1 MEQEH
6 VELDAG
12 LLAEVRELVG
22 AGRTADFVARAVRHE
37 LRLGHL
43 GQLLSEMEAE
53 IGPLP
58 EDLRAE
64 ADAFWRAG

>member
-1 MEQEH
+1 MEREH
-6 VELDAG
+6 VELDAD
-12 LLAEVRELVG
+12 LLAEVRDLVG
-22 AGRTADFVARAVRHE
+22 AGQATEFVARAVRHE

-43 GQLLSEMEAE
+43 GQLLSELEAE

>member
-1 MEQEH
+1 M
-6 VELDAG
+6 ELDAD

-22 AGRTADFVARAVRHE
+22 AGQTADFVARAIRHE

-43 GQLLSEMEAE
+43 GQLLSELAE

-64 ADAFWRAG
+64 ADAF